1 MTTGELVTAIL
12 MFVIAGILLLFSIRS
27 FLERGFL
34 LNNAYLYASKEE
46 RKSMNKKPY
55 YRQTAI
61 VFCILSAVFIVIGLS
76 LVLQNDKI
84 MLLEIPLI
92 LGAVIYAIASA
103 VRISR
108 EEKKKAL
115 ACRQSHMPSPA
126 GSLTPRATKLSIQ
139 VIFVAP
145 SRTLPAEGQRN
156 L

>member
-46 RKSMNKKPY
+46 RKAMNKKPY

-103 VRISR
+103 VRINR
-108 EEKKKAL
+108 VEKK
-115 ACRQSHMPSPA
+115 
-126 GSLTPRATKLSIQ
+126 
-139 VIFVAP
+139 
-145 SRTLPAEGQRN
+145 
-156 L
+156 

>member
-46 RKSMNKKPY
+46 RKSMNKKLY

-108 EEKKKAL
+108 EEKK
-115 ACRQSHMPSPA
+115 
-126 GSLTPRATKLSIQ
+126 
-139 VIFVAP
+139 
-145 SRTLPAEGQRN
+145 
-156 L
+156 

>member
-1 MTTGELVTAIL
+1 MTTGELVTTIL

-46 RKSMNKKPY
+46 RKSMNKKLY

-61 VFCILSAVFIVIGLS
+61 VFCILSTVFIVIGLS

-108 EEKKKAL
+108 EEKK
-115 ACRQSHMPSPA
+115 
-126 GSLTPRATKLSIQ
+126 
-139 VIFVAP
+139 
-145 SRTLPAEGQRN
+145 
-156 L
+156 

>member
-1 MTTGELVTAIL
+1 MTTGKLITAIIV
-12 MFVIAGILLLFSIRS
+12 FAIAGLLLLFSIRS

-108 EEKKKAL
+108 EEKK
-115 ACRQSHMPSPA
+115 
-126 GSLTPRATKLSIQ
+126 
-139 VIFVAP
+139 
-145 SRTLPAEGQRN
+145 
-156 L
+156 

>member
-108 EEKKKAL
+108 EEK
-115 ACRQSHMPSPA
+115 Q
-126 GSLTPRATKLSIQ
+126 
-139 VIFVAP
+139 
-145 SRTLPAEGQRN
+145 
-156 L
+156 